1 MGGSKYEMTNH
12 YFKKSLT
19 IEDELK
25 KSRFLK
31 IHKLVWRPLEE
42 IIERIK
48 EKGTTG
54 RY

>member
-1 MGGSKYEMTNH
+1 MGRSKYEMTNH

-19 IEDELK
+19 IKDELQKK

-31 IHKLVWRPLEE
+31 IHKRMWRPLEK

-48 EKGTTG
+48 E
-54 RY
+54 

>member
-1 MGGSKYEMTNH
+1 MGRSKYEMTNH

-19 IEDELK
+19 IKDELQK

-31 IHKLVWRPLEE
+31 IHKLMWRPLEK

-48 EKGTTG
+48 E
-54 RY
+54 